1 MKARHPA
8 NGKEVTFGM
17 RCALCNEYIEPIELE
32 LGDAKIVDG
41 EYWHTDCY
49 AEYYDEELAEA

>member
-1 MKARHPA
+1 
-8 NGKEVTFGM
+8 M